1 MDAGTDSVIFP
12 SLPTYFG
19 EPSLAGLLSLAVT
32 FLLPVIAALFM
43 RASWSPFAKGLVLL
57 GAAVVKQFLEAW
69 LAAVQN
75 AVAFNFVTASY
86 AAVVTFGMA
95 VVSYFGILKRTDLQ
109 QAALRGGVVKS
120 KVIDGQVV

>member
-43 RASWSPFAKGLVLL
+43 RARWSPFAKGLVLL

-75 AVAFNFVTASY
+75 DVAFNFVTASY